1 MPALVTNKFRIHNAK
16 QFVEAF
22 DEVSYSS
29 GGTVTDS
36 SGLLNTNMY
45 LFIGKVTAWSD
56 DTTPPTP
63 TDAVANTHY
72 ENWRDMIAAKKITSS
87 DVSHVVPRKN
97 WTNNTSYF
105 AYTHAEADLHSQDF
119 YVMTDVYNVYKCLA
133 NSDTTS
139 AGAVA
144 STSTVKPT
152 GTGTSIIKTSDGY
165 QWKFMYQISA
175 ADALKFVTP
184 NYIPVDTVRRANGYL
199 ANTYDNSPGQN
210 QYDVEVA
217 AGSSG
222 NGSIETVHLTTR
234 GSGYL
239 GEAGTLTA
247 VTNSSTFTI
256 AGAAFV
262 NDDCIVNNDIYMTS
276 GNASGQGGT
285 IIDFVTSS
293 KVVTINTSGG
303 GTAVGFANTPA
314 ATDTYTIGPKVVVSG
329 DGQGANVKCTVNA
342 SGAVNAVGII
352 AGGNNYSN
360 ATISIVANTSQSGTL
375 SNPSPAAALTPI
387 VGPAGGHGSDAVKE
401 LGGYYVITNARL
413 EYSESNNFTTNN
425 DFRKVGLVAQPKFAN
440 GDFATSSVIDQ
451 ATTIVLSSWNGTQY
465 SADELIT
472 GATSGCTGRVVDFTG
487 NNTLRMTDI
496 IPSGNSTTAGYNG
509 VYGYFTN
516 TEIIAANTT
525 GAGGSGAS
533 ATANGSGAI
542 SGGDLTRFSGD
553 VLYVEN
559 RSPVTRASDQIE
571 DIKLVVEF

>member
-1 MPALVTNKFRIHNAK
+1 MPALVTNKFRVHNAK

-56 DTTPPTP
+56 DSTPPTP

-105 AYTHAEADLHSQDF
+105 AYTHVEADLNSQDF
-119 YVMTDVYNVYKCLA
+119 YVMTDVYNVYKCLS

-139 AGAVA
+139 TGSVA

-152 GTGTSIIKTSDGY
+152 GTGTSIIKTADGY

-256 AGAAFV
+256 SGAAFV

-314 ATDTYTIGPKVVVSG
+314 ASDTYTIGPKVVVSG

-342 SGAVNAVGII
+342 TGAVNAVGII

-360 ATISIVANTSQSGTL
+360 ATISIIANTSQSGTL

-425 DFRKVGLVAQPKFAN
+425 DFRKVGLIAQPKFAN

-516 TEIIAANTT
+516 TEIIAANTS

>member
-72 ENWRDMIAAKKITSS
+72 ENWRDMIAAKKITSA

-105 AYTHAEADLHSQDF
+105 AYTHAEADLNSQDF
-119 YVMTDVYNVYKCLA
+119 YIMTDVYNVYKCLS

-139 AGAVA
+139 TGSVA
-144 STSTVKPT
+144 TTSTVKPT
-152 GTGTSIIKTSDGY
+152 GTGTSIIKTADGY

-175 ADALKFVTP
+175 ADAVKFVTP

-199 ANTYDNSPGQN
+199 ANTFDSSPGQN

-256 AGAAFV
+256 SGAAFV

-314 ATDTYTIGPKVVVSG
+314 ASDTYTIGPKVVVSG

-342 SGAVNAVGII
+342 TGAVNAVGII

-360 ATISIVANTSQSGTL
+360 ATISIIANTSQSGTL

-425 DFRKVGLVAQPKFAN
+425 DFRKVGLIAQPKFAN